1 MILKKYRT
9 KCSIWKISKVKDIL
23 ALLKRG
29 QNCNVSYTQYLDS
42 EIFWI
47 TPRSWLWRLTMV
59 MKVTYKHEMVYTLV
73 LIFPNVTP
81 CSKNREQERKW
92 RLSSAF
98 QLSKVNGN
106 RNVMKN
112 LTKWT
117 YLTFFRKKKT
127 TTTPKIC
134 GIPASQNKQNRIFTP
149 ETLHTDVQC
158 LHIECLFTQGKLT
171 YENCNSIFS

>member
-1 MILKKYRT
+1 MVKIVTFLILSISIVKYFELLRDHDYEDWRWW
-9 KCSIWKISKVKDIL
+9 WKWNTSTRWYIHS
-23 ALLKRG
+23 
-29 QNCNVSYTQYLDS
+29 
-42 EIFWI
+42 F
-47 TPRSWLWRLTMV
+47 
-59 MKVTYKHEMVYTLV
+59 V
-73 LIFPNVTP
+73 LIFPSVTP